1 MVWTNLGKQRM
12 FEEFFCSGS
21 VDATFRLVLCSATN
35 TEGSWSYDT
44 STTTQV
50 SAVSSLPG
58 TDAAGDVIG
67 GTSGLVVIR
76 DAVGDQ
82 LNFDVSSADQLGG
95 DGSAV
100 RAVLQTGDNAF
111 QYSGAFDGA
120 RYVVLVAAGAEDSGF
135 TFSDPNEIYAWWDIG
150 QETNIS
156 DGNTLTITSLS
167 LQGQ

>member
-1 MVWTNLGKQRM
+1 MVWTNLGKQKM
-12 FEEFFCSGS
+12 FEEFFCSGA
-21 VDATFRLVLCSATN
+21 VDATFRLVLCSAVN

-58 TDAAGDVIG
+58 TDANGDVIG

-76 DAVGDQ
+76 DATGDS
-82 LNFDVSSADQLGG
+82 LNFDVSSSADLGLA
-95 DGSAV
+95 SAV
-100 RAVLQTGDNAF
+100 RAVLQTADNAF

-120 RYVVLVAAGAEDSGF
+120 RYVVLAAAGAEDSAFDF
-135 TFSDPNEIYAWWDIG
+135 TAGKDIYAWWDIG
-150 QETNIS
+150 SAQDITE
-156 DGNTLTITSLS
+156 GNTLTITSLS

>member
-21 VDATFRLVLCSATN
+21 VDATFRLCLASSVGT
-35 TEGSWSYDT
+35 WD
-44 STTTQV
+44 STTSSTQDV

-58 TDAAGDVIG
+58 TDTAGDVIG

-82 LNFDVSSADQLGG
+82 LNFDVSSAEQLGG
-95 DGSAV
+95 GGSAV

-111 QYSGAFDGA
+111 QYSGAFAGA
-120 RYVVLVAAGAEDSGF
+120 RYVVLVAAGAEDSAF
-135 TFSDPNEIYAWWDIG
+135 TFSNDNEIYAWWDIG
-150 QETNIS
+150 SAQEITA
-156 DGNTLTITSLS
+156 GNTLTITSLS